1 MSKDNVKCDPSQP
14 AWFSLLSHRWPALLS
29 RASIPVDLTPS
40 GYFPRCDFSNYVL
53 YDTLEQFHKIV
64 FGQSVIGRYHNKQY
78 SVLTAYSLLAVNMAD
93 ESVGGSGKAPSRVS
107 SSESTSDISDEEGQ
121 VEHLLE
127 EHVNIGASDKIR
139 EEIKLYQNKDLGLQ
153 IPKAPFLRL
162 AREISTD
169 VCNKLGVPKHFLW
182 SRDAIS
188 ALHAAAEDHLTVVF
202 CDADLLR
209 AHRGQATLK
218 PDDMLLPPFLK
229 SQGHS
234 KLPTLA
240 AETKRLEKYIRECP
254 ENKKLAK
261 VKVVYKSTFQS
272 SVSRKSARHDV

>member
-1 MSKDNVKCDPSQP
+1 MYCT
-14 AWFSLLSHRWPALLS
+14 
-29 RASIPVDLTPS
+29 I
-40 GYFPRCDFSNYVL
+40 
-53 YDTLEQFHKIV
+53 LEQFHKIV

-93 ESVGGSGKAPSRVS
+93 ESVGGSGKAPSKVS
-107 SSESTSDISDEEGQ
+107 SSESNSDISDEEEFESGGQVEQ
-121 VEHLLE
+121 VEHLLKE
-127 EHVNIGASDKIR
+127 YVNIGASDKILA
-139 EEIKLYQNKDLGLQ
+139 EVELYQGKDLGLQ

-162 AREISTD
+162 AREISRD
-169 VCNKLGVPKHFLW
+169 VCNNLGVPKHFLW

-240 AETKRLEKYIRECP
+240 AETKRLEKYIRACP

>member
-1 MSKDNVKCDPSQP
+1 MDI
-14 AWFSLLSHRWPALLS
+14 SHAVTSP
-29 RASIPVDLTPS
+29 IMYCTI
-40 GYFPRCDFSNYVL
+40 
-53 YDTLEQFHKIV
+53 LEQFHKIV

-139 EEIKLYQNKDLGLQ
+139 EEIELYQNKDLGLQ

-162 AREISTD
+162 AREISKD
-169 VCNKLGVPKHFLW
+169 ACNKLGVPEHFLW

-188 ALHAAAEDHLTVVF
+188 ALHAAAEDHLTVAF
-202 CDADLLR
+202 READLLR
-209 AHRGQATLK
+209 AHHGQAMLK
-218 PDDMLLPPFLK
+218 PNDMLLPPFIK

-240 AETKRLEKYIRECP
+240 AETKRLTKYIRACP